1 MRRTTKKTKRSPDV
15 EEDEEGEEEEV
26 VDDEH
31 PHLLW
36 KRARV
41 RIGPKPLRRWEKS
54 LGSSEESNKRQM

>member
-26 VDDEH
+26 VDEH
-31 PHLLW
+31 PHLLS
-36 KRARV
+36 KRAKV